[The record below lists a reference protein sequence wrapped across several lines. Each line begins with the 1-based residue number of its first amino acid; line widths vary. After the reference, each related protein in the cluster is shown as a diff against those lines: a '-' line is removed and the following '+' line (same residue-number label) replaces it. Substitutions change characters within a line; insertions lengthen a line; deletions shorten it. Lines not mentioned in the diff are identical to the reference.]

1 MKHLLFKDAIS
12 PGCPFAPMTNNTANT
27 IVAKYT
33 CMFHSCCFSDVF
45 VKYMKIVMRS
55 SVIDVNIYILFS

>member
-33 CMFHSCCFSDVF
+33 CMVHSSQ
-45 VKYMKIVMRS
+45 
-55 SVIDVNIYILFS
+55 LFFRCIRKVYENCYEK